1 MTELTEE
8 DGSDSEP
15 SVDNYDK
22 QELGE
27 FLQAALDLQEGE
39 TDPFAEPEAQ
49 SAQKSERSKSSDGLE
64 EMVADGDSGQDSGE
78 EEKSECPLEDDGFNF
93 MQFEQDRLEDTPPPF
108 RSGEFDFPFEP
119 PSVATEDVVN
129 QEPIGVQQHA

>member
-64 EMVADGDSGQDSGE
+64 EMVADGDSGQDSGAE
-78 EEKSECPLEDDGFNF
+78 GKSECAPEEGGFNF
-93 MQFEQDRLEDTPPPF
+93 ERFGADGPAETPPPF

-119 PSVATEDVVN
+119 PAVN
-129 QEPIGVQQHA
+129 LESPI